1 MANGSVFVDSNVLLH
16 YSYQEVGS
24 DPLDIK
30 RVKHDAC
37 KKQLSRFREENKR
50 LWING
55 QVIREFW
62 RSASLLKM
70 KGRLLA
76 SQEITQTLHRA
87 VAAMQVADETPAVR
101 EHLLALVQAYDVRG
115 IAVHDANIVAT
126 MLAHDIEAVC
136 TLDAGFQRY
145 RERIAILSPLTSAN

>member
-1 MANGSVFVDSNVLLH
+1 MDSNVLLH
-16 YSYQEVGS
+16 YSYQEAGS

-62 RSASLLKM
+62 RTASLLKVQ
-70 KGRLLA
+70 GRLLTA
-76 SQEITQTLHRA
+76 EEIAQTLQRA
-87 VAAMQVADETPAVR
+87 VAAMHVANETPAVR
-101 EHLLALVQAYDVRG
+101 DQLLTLLQEYDVRG

-126 MLAHDIEAVC
+126 MLAQDIGSV
-136 TLDAGFQRY
+136 
-145 RERIAILSPLTSAN
+145 

>member
-30 RVKHDAC
+30 RVKH
-37 KKQLSRFREENKR
+37 KLLSRFRQENKR

-62 RSASLLKM
+62 RSASLLQM
-70 KGRLLA
+70 QGRFLA
-76 SQEITQTLHRA
+76 SEEITQTLQRA
-87 VAAMQVADETPAVR
+87 VAAMHLANETPAVR
-101 EHLLALVQAYDVRG
+101 DQLLTLLQKYDVRG

-126 MLAHDIEAVC
+126 MLAHDIGSVC
-136 TLDAGFQRY
+136 TLDAGFERY
-145 RERIAILSPLTSAN
+145 RRLITIVSPLTSTA